1 MVGRPRGLGPPGR
14 ALRTRSGLGG
24 SDFTILGEM
33 ERSEQGSDVS
43 AGSPY
48 LNHAPHRGRGGSE
61 NRSGG
66 SREEAAAVTL
76 GRDAGGLHG
85 TSGRTASGWL
95 GDTKR
100 ETPCGHRMGGPVVQT

>member
-48 LNHAPHRGRGGSE
+48 LNHAPHHGRGGQREQKWGVQGGGCCRNPGERRWGPPRDIWEDSE
-61 NRSGG
+61 
-66 SREEAAAVTL
+66 
-76 GRDAGGLHG
+76 
-85 TSGRTASGWL
+85 WL
-95 GDTKR
+95 AR
-100 ETPCGHRMGGPVVQT
+100 GH